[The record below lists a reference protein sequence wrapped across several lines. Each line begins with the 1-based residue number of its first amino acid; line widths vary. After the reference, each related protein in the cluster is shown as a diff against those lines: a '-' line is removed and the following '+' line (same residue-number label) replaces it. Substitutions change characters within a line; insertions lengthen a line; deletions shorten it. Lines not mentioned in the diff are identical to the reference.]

1 MTKADRYLLTIGGK
15 DADFMIKIYVA
26 RVENTVYWTR
36 NNKKNNNN
44 ERNN

>member
-15 DADFMIKIYVA
+15 DADFMIKYVA

-44 ERNN
+44 EQNN